1 MMNKKVSKA
10 VAKGVKEVLD
20 LVLREEA
27 NTASCIFMYQ
37 PKAPKE
43 LKNYRRTK

>member
-1 MMNKKVSKA
+1 MNKKVSKA
-10 VAKGVKEVLD
+10 VAKGVKEMLD

-27 NTASCIFMYQ
+27 NTSSCAILYQ

>member
-1 MMNKKVSKA
+1 MKQKVSKA
-10 VAKGVKEVLD
+10 VAKSMKKVLD
-20 LVLREEA
+20 LVLHEEA
-27 NTASCIFMYQ
+27 NTSSCAILYQ